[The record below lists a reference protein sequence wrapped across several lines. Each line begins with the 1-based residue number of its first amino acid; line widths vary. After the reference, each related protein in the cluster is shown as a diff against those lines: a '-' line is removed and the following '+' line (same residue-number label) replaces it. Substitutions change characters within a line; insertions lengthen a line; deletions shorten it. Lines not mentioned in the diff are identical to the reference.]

1 MRMVS
6 IALLCAAIV
15 AGCGTIRPSTSACG
29 LLAIALDEAEMAEA
43 WYIETGDVLA
53 RCGMPNAAEKAA
65 YKACIA
71 RRFNDSSVE
80 CKP

>member
-1 MRMVS
+1 MRMAI
-6 IALLCAAIV
+6 IALLCSAV
-15 AGCGTIRPSTSACG
+15 LAGCGTIKPSANACR

-65 YKACIA
+65 YKACVA
-71 RRFNDSSVE
+71 RRFNDPSVE